1 MSKFFGV
8 FILILFFSLTAEAKQ
23 TNTPNPAI
31 NKQKVRKGDSSLDE
45 RSEVIRIL
53 GAHIFNEYL
62 NH

>member
-8 FILILFFSLTAEAKQ
+8 FILILFFSLAAEAKQ
-23 TNTPNPAI
+23 TNTLNPAI

-45 RSEVIRIL
+45 PSEVIRIL